1 MIDYLLTIHLYML
14 LVIKIE
20 LVLRIHYV
28 GMLKSIGHLTDFAF
42 VKGMQMFKTTQVI
55 LEKCVYIS
63 RKEISSGL

>member
-20 LVLRIHYV
+20 LVLRVHYV
-28 GMLKSIGHLTDFAF
+28 GMLKSIEHFTDFAF
-42 VKGMQMFKTTQVI
+42 VKRMQMLNTTQVS